1 MKFIPGNARLMCKAR
16 TGRACANKAQFC
28 PRDDDVLVRV
38 RCEPLAS
45 CAIPAAS
52 LLLRLC

>member
-1 MKFIPGNARLMCKAR
+1 MKFIPGNARLMCQAHV
-16 TGRACANKAQFC
+16 GRAFANAAQFC

-45 CAIPAAS
+45 CAIPAVS